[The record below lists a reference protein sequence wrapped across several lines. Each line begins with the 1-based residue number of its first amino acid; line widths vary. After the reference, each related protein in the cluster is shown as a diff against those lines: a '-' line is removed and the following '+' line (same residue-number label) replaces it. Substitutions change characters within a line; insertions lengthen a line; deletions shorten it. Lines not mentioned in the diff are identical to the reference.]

1 MKNNKFLDLIVE
13 KGFLTEDDR
22 KNLEEKTENDHF
34 RLLLYLKEGGV
45 APKTVLG
52 RLWGDS
58 IGCAY
63 VDLVK
68 TFFQQ
73 EAVALIPREY
83 ALKYNVIPIYKLGN
97 AVTVAT
103 SSPQDSDLI
112 KALSMVANM
121 DVSPVFSFPGDIED
135 AVKIQYQSKE
145 SIDELI
151 SRVSENSLFK
161 ATSKITEE
169 QLKKISGEKAVVNF
183 TDALILLGIKERA
196 TDIHID
202 PAEEFIN
209 VRFRIDGVLHVRL
222 KLDSLLLRPF
232 LSRLKIMAGLDI
244 TERRRPQDGRIN
256 LKLKNRSIDIR
267 FASVPSVHG
276 EKITLRLLGQLA
288 VRDIP
293 GIDDLGFSYST
304 YKTLQ
309 TVSSSPN
316 GIFLV
321 TGPTGSG
328 KTTTLFSVLK
338 RINNEGVNIL
348 TVEDPVEYM
357 IDGVNQ
363 VQVNSA
369 LDLDFARALRS
380 FLRQDPDVILVGE
393 IRDYETAA
401 IASQA
406 ALTGHLVLATLHS
419 NNAVQATTR
428 LIDIGV
434 KPFIVS
440 PALLGVMSQR
450 LVRQICEHCKTPYKL
465 TDSEADELFIRES
478 NEDVF
483 FYRGKGCSL
492 CNFTGYSG
500 RTAVHEIFTVDNEI
514 RDIISSGGSVVQI
527 EEAAYKKGFRDMFYD
542 GIKKVL
548 RGITTIE
555 EVERVMGRVKP
566 DEDI

>member
-13 KGFLTEDDR
+13 KGFLTEEDR

-58 IGCAY
+58 LGYAY

-73 EAVALIPREY
+73 EAVSLIPREY
-83 ALKYNVIPIYKLGN
+83 AVKYNVIPIYKFGN

-103 SSPQDSDLI
+103 SKPQNSDLI
-112 KALSMVANM
+112 KSLSMVAKI
-121 DVSPVFSFPGDIED
+121 DISPVFSFPGDIED

-169 QLKKISGEKAVVNF
+169 QLKKISGDKAVVNF
-183 TDALILLGIKERA
+183 TDAIILLGIKERA

-202 PAEEFIN
+202 PAEELVN
-209 VRFRIDGVLHVRL
+209 VRFRIDGVLQVRL

-267 FASVPSVHG
+267 FASVPSLHG

-293 GIDDLGFSYST
+293 GLDDLGFSYST
-304 YKTLQ
+304 YKAIQ

-338 RINNEGVNIL
+338 RINNEGINIL

-369 LDLDFARALRS
+369 LDLGFAKALRS

-450 LVRQICEHCKTPYKL
+450 LVRQICENCKTPYKL

-514 RDIISSGGSVVQI
+514 RDIISSGGSVVEI
-527 EEAAYKKGFRDMFYD
+527 EEAAYKKGFRDMFHD

-566 DEDI
+566 EEDI